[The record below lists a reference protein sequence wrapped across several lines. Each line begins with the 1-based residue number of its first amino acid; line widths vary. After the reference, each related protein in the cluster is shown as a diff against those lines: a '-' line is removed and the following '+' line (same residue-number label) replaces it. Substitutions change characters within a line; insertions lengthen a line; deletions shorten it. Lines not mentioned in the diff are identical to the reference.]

1 MGKTIKSYVL
11 DIRLELPI
19 KQVED
24 VKYTVSYTSLNLTAE
39 VKSKEISSI

>member
-1 MGKTIKSYVL
+1 MGKTIKSCVL

-24 VKYTVSYTSLNLTAE
+24 VKYTVSCMSLNLTAE
-39 VKSKEISSI
+39 VKTKEINSI